1 MGEPVM
7 ATPAI
12 SDGLLVVRTL
22 GHVVGIGEA
31 GTGGT
36 SP

>member
-1 MGEPVM
+1 MDEIVM

-22 GHVVGIGEA
+22 AHVVGIGETKA
-31 GTGGT
+31 R
-36 SP
+36 